1 MHLPRFYSD
10 TGGAET
16 CMNRPALPFPIQLA
30 LFFLLLALA
39 FFGSIAFGAAETSLR
54 DVWLALTFT
63 ESGEKMDTLREIRF
77 PREVAAALV
86 GAALAVS
93 GAIIQGISRN
103 PLGDPGLLG
112 LTAGANAALAMA
124 MAFFSDLNFFGIMV
138 ACFVGAGI
146 GSLTVFG
153 IGKMQRGGLSP
164 FRLVLAGAAVS
175 TFFYAVSDGISLIF
189 KVSKSVTMWTAG
201 GLIGTTWNHLLW
213 VSPVVLIGILGAIL
227 FSRQLTVLSLSEEVA
242 VGLGQRIEQIKAI
255 LFLITILLAGAAVA
269 LAGNLVFV
277 GLLVP
282 HIARAIVGPDYRF
295 IIPISALI
303 GATFMLLADT
313 LARTVNAPFETP
325 IIAVVAVLGLP
336 FFLIIVR
343 KGGRAFS

>member
-1 MHLPRFYSD
+1 
-10 TGGAET
+10 
-16 CMNRPALPFPIQLA
+16 MNRHTLAFPIQIT
-30 LFFLLLALA
+30 LFFLLFALA
-39 FFGSIAFGAAETSLR
+39 FFGAIAFGAAEISLR
-54 DVWLALTFT
+54 EVWQALTST
-63 ESGEKMDTLREIRF
+63 ESGEKIDILREIRF

-86 GAALAVS
+86 GAALSVS

-124 MAFFSDLNFFGIMV
+124 MAFFSHLHFFGVMV
-138 ACFVGAGI
+138 ACFVGAGL
-146 GSLTVFG
+146 GSLIVFG
-153 IGKMQRGGLSP
+153 IGKMQKGGLSP

-175 TFFYAVSDGISLIF
+175 TFFYAFSDGISLLF
-189 KVSKSVTMWTAG
+189 KVSKNVTMWTAG
-201 GLIGTTWNHLLW
+201 GLIGTTWDHLLW
-213 VSPVVLIGILGAIL
+213 VMPVVLIGILGAVL
-227 FSRQLTVLSLSEEVA
+227 FSRQLTILSLSEEVA
-242 VGLGQRIEQIKAI
+242 IGLGQKIERIKAI
-255 LFLITILLAGAAVA
+255 LFLVTILLAGAAVA

-282 HIARAIVGPDYRF
+282 HIARAITGPDYRF
-295 IIPISALI
+295 IIPSSALL

-313 LARTVNAPFETP
+313 VARTINAPFETP